1 MIFKIEMNYDN
12 LEDILNIFK
21 DKYDIL
27 FCKSLYISEKKTN
40 KLNSCKK
47 IKEQIKDY
55 PNSFVTTI
63 DEFNLASQPLQV
75 QIWCRDK
82 FVEQDLIEFENNEQ
96 DKIKNMMKIIHDFD
110 KALENILKEKSG
122 GEKDGRRNKEKEGK
136 TSEAK
141 D

>member
-1 MIFKIEMNYDN
+1 MNYDN

-27 FCKSLYISEKKTN
+27 FCKSLYISEKKKN
-40 KLNSCKK
+40 KLNSCTK
-47 IKEQIKDY
+47 IKAKIKDY

-82 FVEQDLIEFENNEQ
+82 FVEQDLIEFENKEQ
-96 DKIKNMMKIIHDFD
+96 DKIKNMMKIVHYFD

-122 GEKDGRRNKEKEGK
+122 GEKGGRRNKEEEEGK
-136 TSEAK
+136 TSETK